1 LAGLFKW
8 NARKDQEPAPDPAPV
23 SAAPPET
30 TSVSK
35 VFPRFLAALA
45 SQPAPV
51 LIDLGPVV
59 GSNVSFFGDRLSC
72 KIYVEDL
79 FAEVERYGQRGQRD
93 ALGAALLGRLAQPEE
108 SVDGILCWDLFDFLD
123 KTSGPLLARK
133 LAALLRKG
141 GALYGQFG
149 SSSGELHQYSRFIID
164 ADDRLRVRTS
174 PATRVPRN
182 VLTTRDIIKMFDGL
196 TVTESILLKT
206 NTRET
211 LFRKPAS
218 PADAAPA
225 ARP

>member
-8 NARKDQEPAPDPAPV
+8 NARKDQEPVSDATPAL
-23 SAAPPET
+23 T
-30 TSVSK
+30 TPSESSTATK
-35 VFPRFLAALA
+35 VFPKFIAALT

-59 GSNVSFFGDRLSC
+59 GSNISFFGDRLSC

-79 FAEVERYGQRGQRD
+79 FSEVEQHAKRGQRD
-93 ALGAALLGRLAQPEE
+93 TLGTTLVARLTQPDD

-123 KTSGPLLARK
+123 KISGPLLARK
-133 LAALLRKG
+133 LTTLLRKG

-149 SSSGELHQYSRFIID
+149 SSPGELQQYSRFIID
-164 ADDRLRVRTS
+164 ADDRLRVRNS
-174 PATRVPRN
+174 PATPVARN

-196 TVTESILLKT
+196 NVTESILLKS

-211 LFRKPAS
+211 LFRKP
-218 PADAAPA
+218 
-225 ARP
+225 